1 MRMIFG
7 LLILVVCIALTAA
20 RGAMGPPPALAAGA
34 QGSGEPHS
42 AEAESRRRFHS
53 AAITSRMLVSIAQM
67 LGGMRVPIVLDGRG
81 SQTLFDPDR

>member
-20 RGAMGPPPALAAGA
+20 RGSTGPPAVLAAGA
-34 QGSGEPHS
+34 QGSGEPYS
-42 AEAESRRRFHS
+42 VEAESRRRFHS
-53 AAITSRMLVSIAQM
+53 AAITSRMLVSIGQM

>member
-20 RGAMGPPPALAAGA
+20 RGATGPPPVLAAGA

-42 AEAESRRRFHS
+42 VEAESRRRFHS
-53 AAITSRMLVSIAQM
+53 GANTSRMLVSIAQV

>member
-1 MRMIFG
+1 MRMIVG

-20 RGAMGPPPALAAGA
+20 RGVTEPPRVLAAGA
-34 QGSGEPHS
+34 QGSGEPQ
-42 AEAESRRRFHS
+42 AVQAESRRGLYS

-67 LGGMRVPIVLDGRG
+67 LGGMRLPIVLDGRG